1 MQWHQL
7 QSPQELEALI
17 SQSFDKPVM
26 IFKHS
31 TRCSISSMALDRL
44 QRSWSESEME
54 ALAPYYLDLISYRD
68 VSNEVARL
76 LQVEHQSPQLL
87 LLKNGEVV
95 YHTSHM
101 GISYQ
106 QLKQELASVP
116 S

>member
-1 MQWHQL
+1 
-7 QSPQELEALI
+7 
-17 SQSFDKPVM
+17 M

-44 QRSWSESEME
+44 ERSWSDTEMQ
-54 ALAPYYLDLISYRD
+54 ALQPYFLDLISYRD
-68 VSNEVARL
+68 TSGEVARV